1 MLGELQRVA
10 GKIEQDL
17 AQAQAISKQP
27 GLQRRIEFDPQMQ
40 APAGRNRHQQ
50 LLHCPQHRRQIG
62 RPQLQWRRLQALA
75 VQHIVE
81 DLPQHPRRIAHRGKH
96 LLLARIQVAVGQ
108 PIQHPQQGAHRRTD
122 LVAHRRQ
129 EVGLGQRHLLGLAS
143 GLCQR
148 KGARLHF
155 ADIHPVTTP
164 LDDAATTRQ
173 RSSMRMHPTPAL
185 RRLRPEDDIDRL
197 ARQRGRI
204 DRFREPRMIVGVDR
218 GQQTPMIDQRGL
230 DADSEQRIFE
240 VTSCSRWAAT
250 RRRSLSRCTRQ

>member
-81 DLPQHPRRIAHRGKH
+81 DLPQDPRRIAHRGKH

-108 PIQHPQQGAHRRTD
+108 PFQHPQQGAHRRTD

-143 GLCQR
+143 GLN
-148 KGARLHF
+148 H
-155 ADIHPVTTP
+155 
-164 LDDAATTRQ
+164 
-173 RSSMRMHPTPAL
+173 S
-185 RRLRPEDDIDRL
+185 
-197 ARQRGRI
+197 
-204 DRFREPRMIVGVDR
+204 
-218 GQQTPMIDQRGL
+218 
-230 DADSEQRIFE
+230 
-240 VTSCSRWAAT
+240 T
-250 RRRSLSRCTRQ
+250 RRRRHHAAAVVHANAPNASPAATASGR